1 VRTFLITLL
10 VSIVASIVLWNL
22 GLAHLIWP
30 GHPYAAT
37 VLFATL
43 LAWGVQSYLTK
54 RPSKDPKQE

>member
-1 VRTFLITLL
+1 MRTFLIVLL

-37 VLFATL
+37 VLCATL

-54 RPSKDPKQE
+54 RSSKGPKQE